1 MGHKKNIRVIIS
13 GGGTGGHIFPAL
25 AIARAIQKERPLA
38 EILFVGA
45 KDKMEMEKIP
55 EAGYNIK
62 GLWIS
67 GIQRQLSWQNLSFPF
82 KLISSLWNA
91 RRIIKEFKPDIAIGV
106 GGFASGPT
114 LKMAASLGIPCL
126 IQEQN
131 SYPGITNKLLA
142 KHVKKICVAYEGM
155 EKFFPE
161 EKIILTGNPIRKN
174 IIDIENKKDKGIN
187 FFKLKTDKKTILMVG
202 GSLGAQAINNA
213 ILSHIQDWGNLEAQM
228 IWQTG
233 KMGIEQATVATK
245 NISSIKV
252 HTFIKEMDLAYAAAD
267 LIISRAG
274 AIAISEISAIGK
286 PVIFVPL
293 PTAAED
299 HQTKNAQKLV
309 TKNAAVL
316 VTNKNAEKELFVTTK
331 KIINDEPLLTSMANE
346 IKKFGVIDADDII
359 TKEALK
365 LIK

>member
-1 MGHKKNIRVIIS
+1 
-13 GGGTGGHIFPAL
+13 
-25 AIARAIQKERPLA
+25 
-38 EILFVGA
+38 
-45 KDKMEMEKIP
+45 
-55 EAGYNIK
+55 
-62 GLWIS
+62 
-67 GIQRQLSWQNLSFPF
+67 
-82 KLISSLWNA
+82 
-91 RRIIKEFKPDIAIGV
+91 
-106 GGFASGPT
+106 
-114 LKMAASLGIPCL
+114 LGIPCL